1 MRTES
6 RSCQVWTDILNC
18 QPRPISHLIPRAI
31 YPSSHPPLFNALAVL
46 IDSLLPRFS
55 AGVMVGGL
63 TRADLAGMKHLA
75 GIVGAGKPVPG
86 KRHGP
91 DARVVYMHKS
101 V

>member
-1 MRTES
+1 
-6 RSCQVWTDILNC
+6 
-18 QPRPISHLIPRAI
+18 
-31 YPSSHPPLFNALAVL
+31 
-46 IDSLLPRFS
+46 
-55 AGVMVGGL
+55 MVGGL